1 MKRLITKLAAAS
13 VLAAVPV
20 VALADKDYRY
30 GPREYERYERHDRG
44 NHYGWYKGHG
54 QSHKT
59 VRVVERHY
67 YPAPRVVER
76 EVVYVPAP
84 RVEREVVY
92 VPAPPPPPVLTW
104 PVNHVDV
111 GFRIFF

>member
-84 RVEREVVY
+84 
-92 VPAPPPPPVLTW
+92 PPPPVLTW